1 MGPFVV
7 VLIERNRPPVVIRYN
22 PELTDSAGS
31 REYIGGGRSN
41 SKGVSGM
48 KKVLVAGATGYLGQF
63 VVMALTARG
72 YWVRALGRSTAKLA
86 PVEEHADELFI
97 GEVTGPDSLAGL
109 CDGID
114 IVFSSVGITR
124 QKDGLTYNDID
135 YQANRNLL
143 TIAEAAGVSQFMYVH
158 VLNAEK
164 LEHVAMV
171 QAKQAFVDELER
183 SGLDHTVICPTGF
196 FSDMEEFLSM
206 ARSGRVY
213 LFGDGSN
220 RINPI
225 HGADL
230 AEVCADALESA
241 ESQIDVGGPEVFT
254 YRKIAE
260 LAFDAREQ
268 REKITCVPK
277 SLVSAIVG
285 ALRWLTPA
293 KVYGPVQFMASVMT
307 MDVIGQ
313 SHGQR
318 RLADHFRERSG
329 TFGSKS
335 SEDHSL
341 PV

>member
-1 MGPFVV
+1 M
-7 VLIERNRPPVVIRYN
+7 
-22 PELTDSAGS
+22 TDSPRS
-31 REYIGGGRSN
+31 RQYFGGAYSN
-41 SKGVSGM
+41 SSGASDM

-63 VVMALTARG
+63 VIEVLKAKG
-72 YWVRALGRSTAKLA
+72 YWIRALGRSAEKLA
-86 PVEEHADELFI
+86 PVAGYADELFI
-97 GEVTGPDSLAGL
+97 GEVTDPDSLAGL

-114 IVFSSVGITR
+114 VVFSSVGITR
-124 QKDGLTYNDID
+124 QKDGLTYKDVD

-143 TIAEAAGVSQFMYVH
+143 TMAEAAGVSQFMYVH

-171 QAKQAFVDELER
+171 QAKQAFVDDLKR
-183 SGLDHTVICPTGF
+183 SELDHTVVCPTGF

-230 AEVCADALESA
+230 AEVCADALEIA

-254 YRKIAE
+254 YRQIAE
-260 LAFDAREQ
+260 LAFDVLEQ

-277 SLVSAIVG
+277 RLVSAIVG

-293 KVYGPVQFMASVMT
+293 KVYGPAQFMASAMT
-307 MDVIGQ
+307 MYVICQ
-313 SHGQR
+313 PHGQR
-318 RLADHFRERSG
+318 RLADHFRNCSRAL
-329 TFGSKS
+329 GSKS
-335 SEDHSL
+335 GEDHPL

>member
-1 MGPFVV
+1 
-7 VLIERNRPPVVIRYN
+7 
-22 PELTDSAGS
+22 
-31 REYIGGGRSN
+31 
-41 SKGVSGM
+41 M

-63 VVMALTARG
+63 VVRAFKARG
-72 YWVRALGRSTAKLA
+72 YWVRVLGRSAAKLA
-86 PVEEHADELFI
+86 PVDEYADELFI
-97 GEVTGPDSLAGL
+97 GEVTDPDSLTGL

-124 QKDGLTYNDID
+124 QKDGVTYQNVD

-143 TIAEAAGVSQFMYVH
+143 SMAEGSGVSKFMYVH
-158 VLNAEK
+158 VLNADK
-164 LEHVAMV
+164 LRHVAMV
-171 QAKQAFVDELER
+171 KAKQAFVDELKH
-183 SGLDHTVICPTGF
+183 SSLDHVVICPTGF

-206 ARSGRVY
+206 ARSGRVF

-230 AEVCADALESA
+230 AEICATGVETE
-241 ESQIDVGGPEVFT
+241 ESQIDVGGPETFT
-254 YRKIAE
+254 YHEIAE
-260 LAFDAREQ
+260 LAFDVLSKPV
-268 REKITCVPK
+268 KIACVPK
-277 SLVSAIVG
+277 PLVSATVG

-313 SHGQR
+313 SYGQR
-318 RLADHFRERSG
+318 RLADHFRDCSR
-329 TFGSKS
+329 TLGSKS
-335 SEDHSL
+335 SEDHPL

>member
-1 MGPFVV
+1 MF
-7 VLIERNRPPVVIRYN
+7 
-22 PELTDSAGS
+22 
-31 REYIGGGRSN
+31 
-41 SKGVSGM
+41 GV

-63 VVMALTARG
+63 VVKALKAKG
-72 YWVRALGRSTAKLA
+72 YWIRVLGRSAAKLA
-86 PVEEHADELFI
+86 PVEEYADELFV
-97 GEVTGPDSLAGL
+97 GEVTDPDSLIGL

-124 QKDGLTYNDID
+124 QRDGLTYKDVD

-143 TIAEAAGVSQFMYVH
+143 TMAEAAGVSQFMYVH

-171 QAKQAFVDELER
+171 QAKQTFVDDLKR
-183 SGLDHTVICPTGF
+183 STLDHTVICPTGF
-196 FSDMEEFLSM
+196 FSDMEEILSM

-220 RINPI
+220 RINPV

-230 AEVCADALESA
+230 AEVCASALVSSES
-241 ESQIDVGGPEVFT
+241 EIDVGGPEVLT
-254 YRKIAE
+254 YREIAG
-260 LAFDAREQ
+260 LAFDVLEQ
-268 REKITCVPK
+268 REKITCIPK
-277 SLVSAIVG
+277 YLVSAIVG

-313 SHGQR
+313 PRGQR
-318 RLADHFRERSG
+318 RLADHFRDCTG
-329 TFGSKS
+329 TIGSKS
-335 SEDHSL
+335 SEDHPL

>member
-1 MGPFVV
+1 
-7 VLIERNRPPVVIRYN
+7 
-22 PELTDSAGS
+22 
-31 REYIGGGRSN
+31 
-41 SKGVSGM
+41 M

-97 GEVTGPDSLAGL
+97 GEVTDPDSLAGL

-171 QAKQAFVDELER
+171 QAKQAFVGELER
-183 SGLDHTVICPTGF
+183 SGLDHAVICPTGF

-213 LFGDGSN
+213 LFGDGSS

-230 AEVCADALESA
+230 AEFCVDAMD
-241 ESQIDVGGPEVFT
+241 SQNQQLNVGGPDVFT
-254 YRKIAE
+254 YREIAE
-260 LAFDAREQ
+260 LAFAVVDRP
-268 REKITCVPK
+268 EKIMCVPK
-277 SLVSAIVG
+277 SLVAATVG

-293 KVYGPVQFMASVMT
+293 KVYGPVEFMARVMT
-307 MDVIGQ
+307 MDVIGEA
-313 SHGQR
+313 HGQR
-318 RLADHFRERSG
+318 RLGDHFRNCG
-329 TFGSKS
+329 GSAGSES
-335 SEDHSL
+335 SEDHPL

>member
-1 MGPFVV
+1 
-7 VLIERNRPPVVIRYN
+7 
-22 PELTDSAGS
+22 
-31 REYIGGGRSN
+31 
-41 SKGVSGM
+41 M
-48 KKVLVAGATGYLGQF
+48 KKVLVAGATGYLGRF
-63 VVMALTARG
+63 AVKAFKAKG
-72 YWVRALGRSTAKLA
+72 YWIRALGRSAAKLA
-86 PVEEHADELFI
+86 PVEEYADELFI
-97 GEVTGPDSLAGL
+97 GDVTDPDSLSGL

-124 QKDGLTYNDID
+124 QKDGLSYMDVD
-135 YQANRNLL
+135 YKANRTLL
-143 TIAEAAGVSQFMYVH
+143 TMAEAAGVSRFMYVH

-164 LEHVAMV
+164 LGHVAMV
-171 QAKQAFVDELER
+171 QAKQAFVDELKR
-183 SGLDHTVICPTGF
+183 SSLDHTVVCPTGF

-230 AEVCADALESA
+230 AEVCADALERA
-241 ESQIDVGGPEVFT
+241 ENQIDVGGPEVFT
-254 YRKIAE
+254 YRQIAE
-260 LAFDAREQ
+260 LAFDVLEQ
-268 REKITCVPK
+268 RVKITCIPK
-277 SLVSAIVG
+277 PLVSAIVG
-285 ALRWLTPA
+285 AVRWLTPA

-313 SHGQR
+313 PRGQR
-318 RLADHFRERSG
+318 RLVDHFRDRTR

-335 SEDHSL
+335 SEDHPL

>member
-1 MGPFVV
+1 
-7 VLIERNRPPVVIRYN
+7 
-22 PELTDSAGS
+22 
-31 REYIGGGRSN
+31 
-41 SKGVSGM
+41 M

-63 VVMALTARG
+63 AVKSLKAKG
-72 YWVRALGRSTAKLA
+72 YWIRALGRSATKLA

-97 GEVTGPDSLAGL
+97 GEVTDPDSLAGL

-124 QKDGLTYNDID
+124 QKDGVTYKDVD

-158 VLNAEK
+158 VLNAGK

-171 QAKQAFVDELER
+171 QAKQAFVDELKR
-183 SGLDHTVICPTGF
+183 SGLGHTVVCPTGF

-254 YRKIAE
+254 YRQIAE
-260 LAFDAREQ
+260 LAFDVLEQ
-268 REKITCVPK
+268 REKVTCIPK
-277 SLVSAIVG
+277 YLVSATVG

-293 KVYGPVQFMASVMT
+293 KVHGPVEFMASVMT

-313 SHGQR
+313 PHGQR
-318 RLADHFRERSG
+318 RLADHFHDCAKN
-329 TFGSKS
+329 FGSKS
-335 SEDHSL
+335 SEDHPL